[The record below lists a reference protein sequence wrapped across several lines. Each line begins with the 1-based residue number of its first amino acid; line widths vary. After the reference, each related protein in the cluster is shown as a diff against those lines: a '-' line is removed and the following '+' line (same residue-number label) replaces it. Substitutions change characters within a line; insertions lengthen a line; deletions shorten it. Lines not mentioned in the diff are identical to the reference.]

1 MKLNLSVAAADVSVA
16 RAPLIGEDVQVY
28 FSPENCESLGT
39 VRALTATTAEFT
51 SAGGVGIPVGGREC
65 FLRIAS
71 SKCQGV
77 GGAMT
82 VTLNVVLEDGDTVDT
97 AVATFH
103 LPTWAPAGALNYWP
117 YGVAADIIPAGVG
130 NSAKV
135 IKSITSVAS
144 VANMKPG
151 NTFEIFSSPNAA
163 SFTFIDC
170 CRSKGGMLNL
180 PGIIEIACGRNPS
193 AYTKLGRGESNPLKV
208 EFINRGALEQLAMFN
223 GQQGTLR
230 FDIIKDDA
238 VLAERRMFTGFWVRS
253 NGDMPDVGEAMNTAE
268 GPYTSFALGYFRV
281 SA

>member
-1 MKLNLSVAAADVSVA
+1 MKLNLSVAAADVAVA
-16 RAPLIGEDVQVY
+16 RSPIIGEDVQVY
-28 FSPENCESLGT
+28 FSPENCEPLGT
-39 VRALTATTAEFT
+39 VRALTASTAEYT
-51 SAGGVGIPVGGREC
+51 SAGGVGIPTAGREC
-65 FLRIAS
+65 FLRVSS

-77 GGAMT
+77 GGAMAIT
-82 VTLNVVLEDGDTVDT
+82 FNVTLDDDTSDT

-103 LPTWAPAGALNYWP
+103 LPTWAPSGSLNYWP
-117 YGVAADIIPAGVG
+117 YGAASDLIPAGGG
-130 NSAKV
+130 NSAKK
-135 IKSITSVAS
+135 IKTIVSVAS

-151 NTFEIFSSPNAA
+151 NTFELFTSPNSAD
-163 SFTFIDC
+163 FKFIDC
-170 CRSKGGMLNL
+170 CRGKGGMLNL

-208 EFINRGALEQLAMFN
+208 EFINRGAMEQLAIFN

-281 SA
+281 V